1 MTAHECCTTAGDPA
15 GVTIDWIWGTP
26 RGYIISVEGH
36 AFGPMSFNDLR
47 CFPRWLFRRLFE
59 LRGYPK
65 PTFPNRTN
73 LLKSR
78 WRERC

>member
-1 MTAHECCTTAGDPA
+1 
-15 GVTIDWIWGTP
+15 
-26 RGYIISVEGH
+26 
-36 AFGPMSFNDLR
+36 MSFNDLR